1 MSAAKHTPGPWK
13 PRAANVGG
21 DFGIIAPDANAEGGW
36 VCVAECF
43 SDIRRANER
52 ALPEAA
58 ANALLISMAP
68 TMLEALV
75 EAAGALQGAAECMRK
90 VDALKTAEHLE
101 EIALAAMLVLAKATG
116 ARA

>member
-1 MSAAKHTPGPWK
+1 MSAAKHTPGPWSCDQISEYTGGLLV
-13 PRAANVGG
+13 RAANG
-21 DFGIIAPDANAEGGW
+21 DTVARVCCYGPQSETPRAQEANA
-36 VCVAECF
+36 
-43 SDIRRANER
+43 R
-52 ALPEAA
+52 
-58 ANALLISMAP
+58 LIEMAP

-90 VDALKTAEHLE
+90 VGAPTTAKHLE